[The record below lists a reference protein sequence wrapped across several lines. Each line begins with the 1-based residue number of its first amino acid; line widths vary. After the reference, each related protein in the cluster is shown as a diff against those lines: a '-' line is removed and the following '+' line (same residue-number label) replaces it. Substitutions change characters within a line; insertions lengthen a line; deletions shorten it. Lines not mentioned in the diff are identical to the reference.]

1 MHKKKLA
8 LSQILWIIVSVF
20 VFAFFGTGAV
30 YAYNANL
37 RLNLPVIFQVS
48 ACKITFRFS
57 DRAETISDGAETI
70 LYDSLSDS
78 PTINANVK
86 AVEKDVLE
94 YTYTCPASPVYNFQ
108 FSVTN
113 SMTLQLVGITVYG
126 EDVDLS
132 SNLITITSD
141 SSNNVNNLSI
151 ELESD
156 NSGITLAKDDK
167 IIFQI
172 KVLKV
177 SEI

>member
-20 VFAFFGTGAV
+20 VFAFFSAGAV

-37 RLNLPVIFQVS
+37 RLNLPVSFQVS
-48 ACKITFRFS
+48 ACKITF
-57 DRAETISDGAETI
+57 SDGAETI
-70 LYDSLSDS
+70 LYDSLSNS

-126 EDVDLS
+126 EDVDLPS
-132 SNLITITSD
+132 SLITITSA
-141 SSNNVNNLSI
+141 SSNNINNLSI

-172 KVLKV
+172 KV
-177 SEI
+177 S

>member
-48 ACKITFRFS
+48 ACKITF
-57 DRAETISDGAETI
+57 SDGAETI
-70 LYDSLSDS
+70 LYDSLSNS

-94 YTYTCPASPVYNFQ
+94 YTYTCPASPVATYS
-108 FSVTN
+108 FSVDDGKD
-113 SMTLQLVGITVYG
+113 SVALKLQLVGLEVYG
-126 EDVDLS
+126 EVVNVEDPS
-132 SNLITITSD
+132 STFITLTNNNTSTV
-141 SSNNVNNLSI
+141 SVTF
-151 ELESD
+151 

-172 KVLKV
+172 KVV
-177 SEI
+177 S